1 MVLIRPLQLVM
12 PTAIFMARML
22 VIPILI
28 LAISCW
34 TVQSLTLIFLMQL
47 LAVITMFITSMQVGS
62 RLLSPRPLQKFLLQW
77 FSHHL
82 VRILTTRVM
91 LMNLS
96 MSSSSF
102 NYQQMKA
109 ASSQFLLFLEN
120 VLGSLMTLMFPISR
134 KVDRNQSSDGGVVED
149 DFVPTSLPLTPSP
162 SLPLHSSPAS
172 TLMKAEMRRM
182 VVVIIRNR
190 LWPTTTNTLTYP

>member
-1 MVLIRPLQLVM
+1 
-12 PTAIFMARML
+12 
-22 VIPILI
+22 
-28 LAISCW
+28 
-34 TVQSLTLIFLMQL
+34 
-47 LAVITMFITSMQVGS
+47 
-62 RLLSPRPLQKFLLQW
+62 
-77 FSHHL
+77 
-82 VRILTTRVM
+82 
-91 LMNLS
+91 
-96 MSSSSF
+96 
-102 NYQQMKA
+102 MKA
-109 ASSQFLLFLEN
+109 ASSQFLFFLEN

-182 VVVIIRNR
+182 VVVIISNR